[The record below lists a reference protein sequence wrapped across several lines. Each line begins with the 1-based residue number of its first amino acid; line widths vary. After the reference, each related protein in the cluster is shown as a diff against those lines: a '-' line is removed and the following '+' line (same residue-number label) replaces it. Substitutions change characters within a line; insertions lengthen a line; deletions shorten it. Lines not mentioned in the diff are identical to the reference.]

1 MNNNGNKRRG
11 CGCMKMA
18 RGYWNN
24 FPYYTG
30 PCPNEDGCYR
40 WHRDDDD
47 GDNDDRRCRRKRRHD
62 RYDDCERPGRPDWCD
77 DNDGDNDDDD
87 DCQRPG
93 HKRRRRRCRGDG
105 LCGGIFTAWLPVA
118 ISANGIV
125 PLTVNNPC
133 RKSSFEVNSG
143 LITVENEG
151 TYLAT
156 YTVQVP
162 AATALD
168 TNITL
173 NVDGASQSAA
183 ATQVTTAAG
192 DTTASYTGQAIFE
205 AAEGAT
211 VSLRTSAA
219 INVTEPAAQPI
230 FTLSLVQL
238 EE

>member
-1 MNNNGNKRRG
+1 MNHHSNNRRG
-11 CGCMKMA
+11 CGCMRMA

-24 FPYYTG
+24 YPYYTG

-40 WHRDDDD
+40 QDGDDDD
-47 GDNDDRRCRRKRRHD
+47 RDNDRECDRGRRRGCGRRDRCDRR
-62 RYDDCERPGRPDWCD
+62 G
-77 DNDGDNDDDD
+77 
-87 DCQRPG
+87 
-93 HKRRRRRCRGDG
+93 CRGDR
-105 LCGGIFTAWLPVA
+105 CSGIFTAWLPVA

-133 RKSSFEVNSG
+133 REPSFEVNSG
-143 LITVENEG
+143 LITLEDAG

-168 TNITL
+168 TGITL
-173 NVDGASQSAA
+173 NVDGASQSTA
-183 ATQVTTAAG
+183 ATQVVTAAG

-211 VSLRTSAA
+211 VSLRTSDA

-238 EE
+238 D